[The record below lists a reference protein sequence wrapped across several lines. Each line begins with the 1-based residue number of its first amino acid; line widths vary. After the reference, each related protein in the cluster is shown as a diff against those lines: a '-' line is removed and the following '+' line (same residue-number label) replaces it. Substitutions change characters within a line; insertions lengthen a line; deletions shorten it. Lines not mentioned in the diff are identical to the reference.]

1 MLKRLSKNV
10 RIRQEIFKKLRNIR
24 RKEKY
29 LRFENENE
37 NENSQFFKIA
47 QRKGAQPPS
56 TSVAAG
62 LRNYLLSHAK
72 FFPINLTYTTV
83 FPRGEVNL

>member
-62 LRNYLLSHAK
+62 IQI
-72 FFPINLTYTTV
+72 PINGQFYFLIYFNYFFDPV
-83 FPRGEVNL
+83 